1 MTLKVSWLTGF
12 PSRNRQKPRD
22 QIGSRD
28 VGDSIV
34 YGKWDAE
41 GGWAARL
48 RNHIDERY
56 NIGKRTGL
64 LVHILGVPSEPVVR
78 LADRIHNELA
88 ARIDKSGKNLLILSS
103 GLNDSC
109 PNNKATGELTPP
121 DMFKEAYG
129 RLIDIGKEF
138 GCTVLALGLT
148 PVNPARSKGLLFS
161 DELVAEYD
169 WYITEVCREKGIA
182 KLELL
187 DTLTQEN
194 FADHLVDSAHPDSIG
209 HERLFT
215 VIRDYLEKEGLIKV
229 LIPED

>member
-1 MTLKVSWLTGF
+1 MPNIF
-12 PSRNRQKPRD
+12 
-22 QIGSRD
+22 I

-34 YGKWDAE
+34 YGKWDVE

-48 RNHIDERY
+48 RKHIDERY

-64 LVHILGVPSEPVVR
+64 LVHILGVPSEPVIR

-88 ARIDKSGKNLLILSS
+88 ARIDKSGKNLLILAS

-109 PNNKATGELTPP
+109 PNNKVTGELTPP
-121 DMFKEAYG
+121 VAFKESYS

-169 WYITEVCREKGIA
+169 GYITEVCREKGIA

-187 DTLTQEN
+187 DTLTKEN
-194 FADHLVDSAHPDSIG
+194 FADHLVDSAHPNSVG
-209 HERLFT
+209 HERLFDL
-215 VIRDYLEKEGLIKV
+215 VLDYLEKEELIAD
-229 LIPED
+229 LISEK